1 MFNKEKVKKLKETHR
16 RLDDEILRLELIYAD
31 QFRIQELKRRKLYFK
46 DEISKLE
53 QIDYAQSQKSN

>member
-1 MFNKEKVKKLKETHR
+1 MFNEEKVKKLKETHR
-16 RLDDEILRLELIYAD
+16 RLDDEILRLELINAD

-53 QIDYAQSQKSN
+53 QIDYAQSQKLN